1 MSLASELTRT
11 NWSIGGRGGGRGGFN
26 DRGRGGSRGG
36 RGASTNRG
44 GFGDFKG
51 KKQTF

>member
-1 MSLASELTRT
+1 VADEDLETEDVEVDEV
-11 NWSIGGRGGGRGGFN
+11 GGRGGFQTIE
-26 DRGRGGSRGG
+26 GRGGSRGG